1 VTIFIVSTTLNN
13 LNYNTF
19 IKMDKTCHCW
29 FSFFLTYQKYT
40 FPLPSFTSYHTTL
53 NFIFNSPVSVLN
65 DSTLTRG
72 KTKQKAKQN
81 KTKKNKQTPRP
92 VLHFVCCFTYLIHT
106 NFSLYISNL
115 SITLSNSLYT
125 VCYCCL
131 VSFWFG
137 FIFLREG
144 FSV

>member
-1 VTIFIVSTTLNN
+1 MTIFIVSTTLNN

-81 KTKKNKQTPRP
+81 KTKTQRIQGHSAVKEFHDFRFPFFLLRLAQDLP
-92 VLHFVCCFTYLIHT
+92 Y
-106 NFSLYISNL
+106 
-115 SITLSNSLYT
+115 TLDCS
-125 VCYCCL
+125 
-131 VSFWFG
+131 
-137 FIFLREG
+137 
-144 FSV
+144 